1 MAGRATAPVR
11 HTCPPKPNLS
21 AASSPI
27 HYDGPMPKP
36 QTAASH
42 AAFDTLTHFVLGP
55 IFIVNFFVA
64 VYVAI
69 RAPHHLALHLWL
81 VVISVALLLMAVK
94 MRVYSLR
101 VQDRLIRV
109 EERLRIAAL
118 APTVDASRLTIPQ
131 LIALRFA
138 PDEELPA
145 LVERTLAENLDP
157 KSIKNSIQTWRPD
170 YARI

>member
-1 MAGRATAPVR
+1 
-11 HTCPPKPNLS
+11 
-21 AASSPI
+21 
-27 HYDGPMPKP
+27 MPRP

-42 AAFDTLTHFVLGP
+42 AAFDTLTHFILGP

-64 VYVAI
+64 VYVAV
-69 RAPHHLALHLWL
+69 RAPQHLALHVWL
-81 VVISVALLLMAVK
+81 VVISLALLLMAVK
-94 MRVYSLR
+94 MRLYSLR

-118 APTVDASRLTIPQ
+118 APTLDASRLTIPQ

-138 PDEELPA
+138 PDEELPGLA
-145 LVERTLAENLDP
+145 ARALAENLDA
-157 KSIKNSIQTWRPD
+157 KAIKGSIRNWRPD

>member
-1 MAGRATAPVR
+1 
-11 HTCPPKPNLS
+11 
-21 AASSPI
+21 
-27 HYDGPMPKP
+27 MPKP

-64 VYVAI
+64 LVLAI

-81 VVISVALLLMAVK
+81 VVISVALLLMSVK

-101 VQDRLIRV
+101 VQDRLIRL
-109 EERLRIAAL
+109 EERQRIAAL
-118 APTVDASRLTIPQ
+118 VPSADVTRLSIPQ

-138 PDEELPA
+138 SDEELPA
-145 LVERTLAENLDP
+145 LVARTLAENLDA